1 MITRRTTLGML
12 AATCLPAALAPS
24 RARATLALQE
34 PEFLKEKLAD
44 GTLPAMAERL
54 PKVPRVVNLAAM
66 GRKPGQYGGT
76 ARTIIGGQKDIR
88 LMTINGYA
96 RLVGF
101 DEHLVLQPDILESF
115 EQVDNRIYTF
125 KLREGHRWSDGHP
138 FTVDDFVY
146 YWEDVLN
153 NKEMRPRGLP
163 LDLLSY
169 LKPPRFTVVD
179 PLTVRYEWD
188 NPNPEFLLKL
198 ASPQPLTLALPAHY
212 MKQFH
217 PKYADADALKKII
230 EKEGEDDWTSV
241 HINRSRTYRP
251 ENPDLPTLDPW
262 RNLIAPPAEQF
273 IFERNPFF
281 HRVDET
287 GQQLPYMD
295 KVVLNV
301 SASGIIPA
309 KAGAGETDLQSVGL
323 DFADYT
329 FLKDA
334 EHRYPVTVN
343 LWERTQ
349 GSRVALLPNLN
360 CGDKVWR
367 GLFRDVR
374 FRRALSV
381 AIDREEINKASF
393 FGLARESADTI
404 LPQSPLFKP
413 EYQHAWAQ
421 FDPDLADKLLDEA
434 GLTERKSDGVRLLP
448 DGRPASL
455 IVESAG
461 ESTLETDVL
470 ELVTDH
476 WRQVGLALHVRTS
489 QRDVFRSRALG
500 GEIMISVQQGIDN
513 GIPTADMSPSALAP
527 TGDEQLQWPVWGL
540 HYLSA
545 QQKGEAPDLPEAAE
559 LVRLMRQWKRSTSTE
574 ERTGIWTEMLSIYTQ
589 QVFSIG
595 IVNGTLQPVVH
606 SRKMQNVP
614 KEGLYGF
621 DPTAFLGVYLPDT
634 FWFDRSA

>member
-12 AATCLPAALAPS
+12 AATCLPASLAPS
-24 RARATLALQE
+24 LARATLALQE
-34 PEFLKEKLAD
+34 PEYFKEKLGD

-66 GRKPGQYGGT
+66 GRKPGQYGGMV
-76 ARTIIGGQKDIR
+76 RTIIGGQKDIR

-115 EQVDNRIYTF
+115 EQTGNRVYTF

-163 LDLLSY
+163 LDLLSAR
-169 LKPPRFTVVD
+169 KPPRFEVVD
-179 PLTVRYEWD
+179 PLTVRYSWD

-217 PKYADADALKKII
+217 PKYADPETLAKLVKK
-230 EKEGEDDWTSV
+230 EDTDDWTGL

-251 ENPDLPTLDPW
+251 ENPELPTLDPW

-295 KVVLNV
+295 KIVLNV

-309 KAGAGETDLQSVGL
+309 KAGAGEADLQSAGL

-334 EHRYPVTVN
+334 EHRYPITVN
-343 LWERTQ
+343 LWEHTQ
-349 GSRVALLPNLN
+349 GSRIALLPNLN

-421 FDPDLADKLLDEA
+421 FDPDLADRLLDEA
-434 GLTERKSDGVRLLP
+434 GLTGRRSDGVRLLP
-448 DGRPASL
+448 DGRAASL

-513 GIPTADMSPSALAP
+513 GIPTPDMSPSALAP

-540 HYLSA
+540 HYLSDR
-545 QQKGEAPDLPEAAE
+545 QKGEAPDLPEAAE
-559 LVRLMRQWKRSTSTE
+559 LVKLMRQWKGSTSTE
-574 ERTGIWTEMLSIYTQ
+574 ERTGIWGQMLSIYTQ

-606 SRKMQNVP
+606 ARRMQNVP
-614 KEGLYGF
+614 KEALYGF

>member
-1 MITRRTTLGML
+1 ML
-12 AATCLPAALAPS
+12 ASTCLPVSLAQAAAMLH
-24 RARATLALQE
+24 E
-34 PEFLKEKLAD
+34 PEFFKDKLAD
-44 GTLPAMAERL
+44 GSLPPMAERI
-54 PKVPRVVNLAAM
+54 PKVPRVVNMASM
-66 GRKPGQYGGT
+66 GRTPGQYGGS
-76 ARTIIGGQKDIR
+76 ARMIIGGQKDIR

-96 RLVGF
+96 RLVGI

-115 EQVDNRIYTF
+115 EQVENRVYTF
-125 KLREGHRWSDGHP
+125 RLRDGHRWSDGHP
-138 FTVDDFVY
+138 FTTDDFVY

-163 LDLLSY
+163 LDLLSEGQ
-169 LKPPRFTVVD
+169 PPRFEVVD
-179 PLTVRYEWD
+179 PLTVRYSWD
-188 NPNPEFLLKL
+188 VPKPDFLQRL
-198 ASPQPLTLALPAHY
+198 SGPQPLTIVLPAHY

-217 PKYADADALKKII
+217 AKYADADTLKKLV
-230 EKEGEDDWTSV
+230 EEEGTDDWTGL

-262 RNLIAPPAEQF
+262 RNTIAPPAEQF
-273 IFERNPFF
+273 IFERNPYF

-287 GQQLPYMD
+287 GQQLPYID
-295 KVVLNV
+295 RVLLNV

-309 KAGAGETDLQSVGL
+309 KAGAGETDIQANGL

-334 EHRYPVTVN
+334 EKRYPIKVR
-343 LWERTQ
+343 LWEHTQ
-349 GSRVALLPNLN
+349 GSRIALLPNLN
-360 CGDKVWR
+360 CGDQVWR
-367 GLFRDVR
+367 DLFRDVR

-404 LPQSPLFKP
+404 LPQSPLFKE
-413 EYQHAWAQ
+413 EYQRAWAQ
-421 FDPDLADKLLDEA
+421 FDPGLANRLLDEA
-434 GLTERKSDGVRLLP
+434 GLTWNEDESLRLLP
-448 DGRPASL
+448 DGREASL

-476 WRQVGLALHVRTS
+476 WREVGLKLHVRTS

-545 QQKGEAPDLPEAAE
+545 EQKGEAPDLPEAKR
-559 LVRLMRQWKRSTSTE
+559 LVDLMKLWKRTTSTA
-574 ERTGIWTEMLSIYTQ
+574 EREGIWREMLSIYTD

-595 IVNGTLQPVVH
+595 IVNGTLQPVLTN
-606 SRKMQNVP
+606 RKIKNVP
-614 KEGLYGF
+614 EKGLYGF
-621 DPTAFLGVYLPDT
+621 DPTAFMGAYMPDT
-634 FWFDRSA
+634 FWFDGSA

>member
-1 MITRRTTLGML
+1 MITRRTVLGML
-12 AATCLPAALAPS
+12 ATTCLPVSLARAAL
-24 RARATLALQE
+24 RE

-44 GTLPAMAERL
+44 GSLPPMAERI
-54 PKVPRVVNLAAM
+54 PKVPRVVNLVSM
-66 GRKPGQYGGT
+66 GRKPGQYGGS
-76 ARTIIGGQKDIR
+76 ARMIIGGQKDIR

-96 RLVGF
+96 RLVGINEQLAF
-101 DEHLVLQPDILESF
+101 QPDILESF
-115 EQVDNRIYTF
+115 EQVENRVYTF
-125 KLREGHRWSDGHP
+125 RLREGHRWSDGHP
-138 FTVDDFVY
+138 FTTEDFVY

-163 LDLLSY
+163 LDLLSDG
-169 LKPPRFTVVD
+169 KPPLFEVLD
-179 PLTVRYEWD
+179 PLTIRYSWEV
-188 NPNPEFLLKL
+188 PNPDFLQRL
-198 ASPQPLTLALPAHY
+198 AAPQPLTLVLPKHY

-217 PKYADADALKKII
+217 PKYADPETLKKLV
-230 EKEGEDDWTSV
+230 EEEGEDDWTSV

-251 ENPDLPTLDPW
+251 ENPELPTLDPW
-262 RNLIAPPAEQF
+262 HNLIKPPSEQF
-273 IFERNPFF
+273 IFERNPYY

-287 GQQLPYMD
+287 GQQLPYID
-295 KVVLNV
+295 RVVLNV

-309 KAGAGETDLQSVGL
+309 KAGAGETDIQTSSL

-334 EHRYPVTVN
+334 EKRYPVKVR
-343 LWERTQ
+343 LWEHTQ
-349 GSRVALLPNLN
+349 GSRIALLPNLN
-360 CGDKVWR
+360 CGDKIWR
-367 GLFRDVR
+367 DQFRDVR

-421 FDPDLADKLLDEA
+421 FDPALANRLLDEI
-434 GLTERKSDGVRLLP
+434 GLIWDEDERIRLLP
-448 DGRPASL
+448 DGRTASL

-470 ELVTDH
+470 ELVSDH
-476 WRQVGLALHVRTS
+476 WQEVGLKLNVRTS

-545 QQKGEAPDLPEAAE
+545 EQKGEAPDLPEAKR
-559 LVRLMRQWKRSTSTE
+559 LVDLMKEWKRSTSTAQRE
-574 ERTGIWTEMLSIYTQ
+574 TIWSQMLSIYTD

-595 IVNGTLQPVVH
+595 IVNGTLQPIV
-606 SRKMQNVP
+606 SNKRLQNIP
-614 KEGLYGF
+614 EKGLYGF
-621 DPTAFLGVYLPDT
+621 DPTAFMGVYMPDT
-634 FWFDRSA
+634 FWFDEGSAS

>member
-1 MITRRTTLGML
+1 MM
-12 AATCLPAALAPS
+12 AATCLPASL
-24 RARATLALQE
+24 ARATLALQE
-34 PEFLKEKLAD
+34 PEFFKEKLAD
-44 GTLPAMAERL
+44 GTLPPMTERL
-54 PKVPRVVNLAAM
+54 PKVPRVINLAAM
-66 GRKPGQYGGT
+66 DRKPGRYGGT
-76 ARTIIGGQKDIR
+76 ARMVIGSQKDTR

-101 DEHLVLQPDILESF
+101 DEHLVLQPDILERF
-115 EQVDNRIYTF
+115 EQVENRVYTF
-125 KLREGHRWSDGHP
+125 RLREGHRWSDGHP

-163 LDLLSY
+163 LDLLSDG
-169 LKPPRFTVVD
+169 KPPRFEVVD
-179 PLTVRYEWD
+179 PLTVRYSWD
-188 NPNPEFLLKL
+188 VPNPDFLLRL

-217 PKYADADALKKII
+217 PKYADPEALKKIV
-230 EKEGEDDWTSV
+230 EEEGEDDWTGV

-273 IFERNPFF
+273 IFERNAFF

-287 GQQLPYMD
+287 GQQLPYVD
-295 KVVLNV
+295 RVVLNV

-309 KAGAGETDLQSVGL
+309 KAGAGETDLQTSGL
-323 DFADYT
+323 DFVDYT

-334 EHRYPVTVN
+334 EKRYKMQVR

-349 GSRVALLPNLN
+349 GSRIALLPNLN

-367 GLFRDVR
+367 DLFRDVR
-374 FRRALSV
+374 VRRAMSV

-434 GLTERKSDGVRLLP
+434 GLSARDDDGLRLLP
-448 DGRPASL
+448 DGRTASL

-476 WRQVGLALHVRTS
+476 WRQVGLKLHVRTS

-500 GEIMISVQQGIDN
+500 GEIMVSVQQGIDN
-513 GIPTADMSPSALAP
+513 GIPTADMSPSGLAP

-545 QQKGEAPDLPEAAE
+545 EQKGEAPDLPEAKR
-559 LVRLMRQWKRSTSTE
+559 LVDLMRQWKRSSSTA
-574 ERTGIWTEMLSIYTQ
+574 ERETIWTEMLSIYTD

-595 IVNGTLQPVVH
+595 IVNGTLQPIVTA
-606 SRKMQNVP
+606 RNLTNVP
-614 KEGLYGF
+614 EKGLYGF

-634 FWFDRSA
+634 FWFDGSA

>member
-1 MITRRTTLGML
+1 MITRRTVLGLL
-12 AATCLPAALAPS
+12 AATCLSPPL
-24 RARATLALQE
+24 ARAALALQE

-44 GTLPAMAERL
+44 GTLPPMAERL

-66 GRKPGQYGGT
+66 DRKPGQYGGS
-76 ARTIIGGQKDIR
+76 ARMIIGSQKDIR

-101 DEHLVLQPDILESF
+101 DEHLALQPDILESF
-115 EQVDNRIYTF
+115 EQVENRAYTF
-125 KLREGHRWSDGHP
+125 RLREGHRWSDGHP

-163 LDLLSY
+163 LDLLSEG
-169 LKPPRFTVVD
+169 KPPRFELID
-179 PLTVRYEWD
+179 PLTVRYTWD
-188 NPNPEFLLKL
+188 VPNPDFLLRL

-217 PKYADADALKKII
+217 PKYAEPEALKKLI
-230 EKEGEDDWTSV
+230 EETGSDDWTSL
-241 HINRSRTYRP
+241 HIDMSRTYRP
-251 ENPDLPTLDPW
+251 ENPELPTLDPW
-262 RNLIAPPAEQF
+262 RNLTKPPAEQF
-273 IFERNPFF
+273 IFERNPFY

-287 GQQLPYMD
+287 GQQLPYID
-295 KVVLNV
+295 RIFLNV
-301 SASGIIPA
+301 SAPGIIPA
-309 KAGAGETDLQSVGL
+309 KAGAGETDLQSGGL

-334 EHRYPVTVN
+334 EDRYPIRVS

-349 GSRVALLPNLN
+349 GSRIALLPNLN

-367 GLFRDVR
+367 DLFRDVR

-421 FDPDLADKLLDEA
+421 FDPDLADKLLDEV
-434 GLTERKSDGVRLLP
+434 GLTERRSDGVRLLP
-448 DGRPASL
+448 DGRQASM
-455 IVESAG
+455 IIESAG

-476 WRQVGLALHVRTS
+476 WRQVGLALSVRTS

-500 GEIMISVQQGIDN
+500 GEIMLSVQQGIDN
-513 GIPTADMSPSALAP
+513 GIPTPDMSPSALAP

-545 QQKGEAPDLPEAAE
+545 EQKGEAPELPEARR
-559 LVRLMRQWKRSTSTE
+559 LVELMRQWKRSSSTA
-574 ERTGIWTEMLSIYTQ
+574 ERETIWTEMLTIYTQ

-595 IVNGTLQPVVH
+595 IINGTLQPVVIN
-606 SRKMQNVP
+606 RKIRNVP
-614 KEGLYGF
+614 ETGLYGF
-621 DPTAFLGVYLPDT
+621 DPTAFMGVYLPDT
-634 FWFDRSA
+634 FWYDGSA

>member
-1 MITRRTTLGML
+1 MITRRTLLGLL
-12 AATCLPAALAPS
+12 ASTCLPISLARAASPS
-24 RARATLALQE
+24 RE
-34 PEFLKEKLAD
+34 PESFKDKLAD
-44 GTLPAMAERL
+44 GSLPPMAERI
-54 PKVPRVVNLAAM
+54 PKAPRVINLAAM
-66 GRKPGQYGGT
+66 GRTPGQYGGS
-76 ARTIIGGQKDIR
+76 ARMIIGGQKDIR

-96 RLVGF
+96 RLIGI

-115 EQVDNRIYTF
+115 EQVENRVYT
-125 KLREGHRWSDGHP
+125 LRLRDGHRWSDGHP
-138 FTVDDFVY
+138 FTTDDFVY

-163 LDLLSY
+163 LDLLSDGQ
-169 LKPPRFTVVD
+169 PPRFEVVD
-179 PLTVRYEWD
+179 QLTVRYSWD
-188 NPNPEFLLKL
+188 VPNPDFLQRL

-217 PKYADADALKKII
+217 PKYADPETLKKLV
-230 EKEGEDDWTSV
+230 EEEGTDDWTGL

-262 RNLIAPPAEQF
+262 RNLTAPPAEQF
-273 IFERNPFF
+273 IFERNPYF

-287 GQQLPYMD
+287 GQQLPYID
-295 KVVLNV
+295 RVLLNV

-309 KAGAGETDLQSVGL
+309 KAGAGETDIQAYGL

-334 EHRYPVTVN
+334 EERYPVRVR
-343 LWERTQ
+343 LWEHTQ
-349 GSRVALLPNLN
+349 GSRIALLPNLN

-367 GLFRDVR
+367 DLFRDVR

-381 AIDREEINKASF
+381 AIDREEVNKASF

-421 FDPDLADKLLDEA
+421 YDRDLANKLLDEI
-434 GLTERKSDGVRLLP
+434 GLTWNENEDLRVLP
-448 DGRPASL
+448 DGREASL

-476 WRQVGLALHVRTS
+476 WRQIGLKLHVRTS

-540 HYLSA
+540 HYLSNE
-545 QQKGEAPDLPEAAE
+545 QKGEAPDLPEAKRLVE
-559 LVRLMRQWKRSTSTE
+559 LMKQWKRSTSTA
-574 ERTGIWTEMLSIYTQ
+574 ERETIWTEMLSIYTD

-595 IVNGTLQPVVH
+595 IVNATLQPVLT
-606 SRKMQNVP
+606 SRKMRNVP
-614 KEGLYGF
+614 EKGLYGF
-621 DPTAFLGVYLPDT
+621 DPTAFMGVYMPDT
-634 FWFDRSA
+634 FWFDGSA

>member
-1 MITRRTTLGML
+1 ML
-12 AATCLPAALAPS
+12 AATCLSPPL
-24 RARATLALQE
+24 ARATLALQE
-34 PEFLKEKLAD
+34 PEFLKEKLGD
-44 GTLPAMAERL
+44 GTLPPMAERL
-54 PKVPRVVNLAAM
+54 PKVPRVINLAAM
-66 GRKPGQYGGT
+66 DRKPGQYGGS
-76 ARTIIGGQKDIR
+76 ARMIIGSQKDIR

-101 DEHLVLQPDILESF
+101 DEHLALQPDILESF
-115 EQVDNRIYTF
+115 EQVENRTYTF
-125 KLREGHRWSDGHP
+125 RLREGHRWSDGHP

-146 YWEDVLN
+146 YWYDVLN

-163 LDLLSY
+163 LDLLSEG
-169 LKPPRFTVVD
+169 KPPRFEVVD
-179 PLTVRYEWD
+179 PLTVRYTWD
-188 NPNPEFLLKL
+188 VPNPDFLLRL

-217 PKYADADALKKII
+217 PKYADPETLKKLI
-230 EKEGEDDWTSV
+230 EDTGSDDWTSL
-241 HINRSRTYRP
+241 HIDMSRTYRP
-251 ENPDLPTLDPW
+251 ENPKLPTLDPW
-262 RNLIAPPAEQF
+262 RNLTQPPAEQF
-273 IFERNPFF
+273 IFERNPFY

-287 GQQLPYMD
+287 GQQLPYID
-295 KVVLNV
+295 RIFLNV
-301 SASGIIPA
+301 SAPGIIPA
-309 KAGAGETDLQSVGL
+309 KAGAGETDLQSGGL

-334 EHRYPVTVN
+334 EDRYPIRVS

-349 GSRVALLPNLN
+349 GSRIALLPNLN

-367 GLFRDVR
+367 DLFRDVR

-404 LPQSPLFKP
+404 LPQSPLFKA

-421 FDPDLADKLLDEA
+421 FDPDLADKLLDEV
-434 GLTERKSDGVRLLP
+434 GLTERRSDGVRLLP
-448 DGRPASL
+448 DGRQASM
-455 IVESAG
+455 IIESAG

-476 WRQVGLALHVRTS
+476 WRQVGLALSIRTS

-500 GEIMISVQQGIDN
+500 GEIMLSVQQGIDN
-513 GIPTADMSPSALAP
+513 GIPTPDMSPSALAP

-545 QQKGEAPDLPEAAE
+545 EQKGEAPDLPEAKR
-559 LVRLMRQWKRSTSTE
+559 LVDLMRQWKRSSSTA
-574 ERTGIWTEMLSIYTQ
+574 ERETIWTEMLTIYTQ

-595 IVNGTLQPVVH
+595 IVNGTLQPIVIN
-606 SRKMQNVP
+606 RKIRNVP
-614 KEGLYGF
+614 EKGLYGF

-634 FWFDRSA
+634 FWYDGSA

>member
-1 MITRRTTLGML
+1 MITRRTVLGML
-12 AATCLPAALAPS
+12 AATCLSPPL
-24 RARATLALQE
+24 ARATLALQE
-34 PEFLKEKLAD
+34 PEFLKEKLGD
-44 GTLPAMAERL
+44 GTLPPMAERL
-54 PKVPRVVNLAAM
+54 PKVPRVINLAAM
-66 GRKPGQYGGT
+66 DRKPGQYGGS
-76 ARTIIGGQKDIR
+76 ARMIIGSQKDIR

-101 DEHLVLQPDILESF
+101 DEHLALQPDILESF
-115 EQVDNRIYTF
+115 EQVENRAYTF
-125 KLREGHRWSDGHP
+125 RLREGHRWSDGHP

-146 YWEDVLN
+146 YWYDVLN

-163 LDLLSY
+163 LDLLSEG
-169 LKPPRFTVVD
+169 KPPRFEVVD
-179 PLTVRYEWD
+179 PLTVRYTWD
-188 NPNPEFLLKL
+188 VPNPDFLLRL

-217 PKYADADALKKII
+217 PKYADPETLKKLI
-230 EKEGEDDWTSV
+230 EDTGSDDWTSL
-241 HINRSRTYRP
+241 HIDMSRTYRP
-251 ENPDLPTLDPW
+251 ENPKLPTLDPW
-262 RNLIAPPAEQF
+262 RNLTQPPAEQF
-273 IFERNPFF
+273 IFERNPFY

-287 GQQLPYMD
+287 GQQLPYID
-295 KVVLNV
+295 RIFLNV
-301 SASGIIPA
+301 SAPGIIPA
-309 KAGAGETDLQSVGL
+309 KAGAGETDLQSGGL

-334 EHRYPVTVN
+334 EDRYPIRVS

-349 GSRVALLPNLN
+349 GSRIALLPNLN

-367 GLFRDVR
+367 DLFRDVR

-404 LPQSPLFKP
+404 LPQSPLFKA

-421 FDPDLADKLLDEA
+421 FDPDLADKLLDEV
-434 GLTERKSDGVRLLP
+434 GLTERRSDGVRLLP
-448 DGRPASL
+448 DGRQASM
-455 IVESAG
+455 IIESAG

-476 WRQVGLALHVRTS
+476 WRQVGLALSIRTS

-500 GEIMISVQQGIDN
+500 GEIMLSVQQGIDN
-513 GIPTADMSPSALAP
+513 GIPTPDMSPSALAP

-545 QQKGEAPDLPEAAE
+545 EQKGEAPDLPEAKR
-559 LVRLMRQWKRSTSTE
+559 LVDLMRQWKRSSSTA
-574 ERTGIWTEMLSIYTQ
+574 ERETIWTEMLTIYTQ

-595 IVNGTLQPVVH
+595 IVNGTLQPIVIN
-606 SRKMQNVP
+606 RKIRNVP
-614 KEGLYGF
+614 EKGLYGF

-634 FWFDRSA
+634 FWYDGSA

>member
-1 MITRRTTLGML
+1 MITRRTVLGLM
-12 AATCLPAALAPS
+12 AAACLPAPV
-24 RARATLALQE
+24 ARAALRE
-34 PEFLKEKLAD
+34 PESLKTKLAD
-44 GTLPAMAERL
+44 GSLPPMAERI
-54 PKVPRVVNLAAM
+54 PKVPRVVNLAAT
-66 GRKPGQYGGT
+66 GRTPGQYGGSV
-76 ARTIIGGQKDIR
+76 RMIIGGQKDIR

-96 RLVGF
+96 RLIGI
-101 DEHLVLQPDILESF
+101 DEHLALQPDILESF
-115 EQVDNRIYTF
+115 EQVENRVYTLR
-125 KLREGHRWSDGHP
+125 LREGHRWSDGYP

-146 YWEDVLN
+146 YWYDVLN

-163 LDLLSY
+163 LDLLSDG
-169 LKPPRFTVVD
+169 KPPRFEVVD
-179 PLTVRYEWD
+179 RLTVRYSWD
-188 NPNPEFLLKL
+188 VPNPDFLQRL

-217 PKYADADALKKII
+217 PKYADPDKLKKLI
-230 EKEGEDDWTSV
+230 EKEGTDDWTGL

-262 RNLIAPPAEQF
+262 RNLTAPPAEQF
-273 IFERNPFF
+273 IFERNPYF

-287 GQQLPYMD
+287 GQQLPYID
-295 KVVLNV
+295 RVLLNV

-309 KAGAGETDLQSVGL
+309 KAGAGEADIQSYGL
-323 DFADYT
+323 DFEDYT

-334 EHRYPVTVN
+334 EQRYPVQVR
-343 LWERTQ
+343 LWERIQ
-349 GSRVALLPNLN
+349 ASRIALLPNLN

-367 GLFRDVR
+367 DLFHDVR

-381 AIDREEINKASF
+381 AINRQEINKASF
-393 FGLARESADTI
+393 FGLARESADTV
-404 LPQSPLFKP
+404 LPESPLFKA

-421 FDPDLADKLLDEA
+421 FDPELANRLLDEA
-434 GLTERKSDGVRLLP
+434 GLTWNKQEEMRILP
-448 DGRPASL
+448 DGREAAL

-476 WRQVGLALHVRTS
+476 WQQIGLKLHVRTS

-513 GIPTADMSPSALAP
+513 GIPTADMSPAALAP
-527 TGDEQLQWPVWGL
+527 TGDDQLQWPVWGL

-545 QQKGEAPDLPEAAE
+545 EQKGEAPDLPEARR
-559 LVRLMRQWKRSTSTE
+559 LVDLMKQWKRSTSTP
-574 ERTGIWTEMLSIYTQ
+574 ERVTIWTEMLSIYTD

-595 IVNGTLQPVVH
+595 IVNGTLQPVVTA
-606 SRKMQNVP
+606 RNMKNVP
-614 KEGLYGF
+614 DKGLYGY
-621 DPTAFLGVYLPDT
+621 DPTAFMGVYLPDT
-634 FWFDRSA
+634 FWLDGSG

>member
-1 MITRRTTLGML
+1 ML
-12 AATCLPAALAPS
+12 AATCLPAPL
-24 RARATLALQE
+24 ARAAAPLRE
-34 PEFLKEKLAD
+34 PEFLKEKLAE
-44 GTLPAMAERL
+44 GKLPPMAERL

-66 GRKPGQYGGT
+66 GRKPGQYGGS

-96 RLVGF
+96 RLVGV
-101 DEHLVLQPDILESF
+101 DEHLLLQADILERF
-115 EQVDNRIYTF
+115 EQTENRVYTF
-125 KLREGHRWSDGHP
+125 RLREGHRWSDGHP

-163 LDLLSY
+163 LDLLSEG
-169 LKPPRFTVVD
+169 KPPRFEVVD
-179 PLTVRYEWD
+179 PLTVRYSWD
-188 NPNPEFLLKL
+188 DPNPDFLLRL

-217 PKYADADALKKII
+217 PKYADPETLKKLVK
-230 EKEGEDDWTSV
+230 KEDTDDWTGL

-262 RNLIAPPAEQF
+262 RNLIAPPADQF

-287 GQQLPYMD
+287 GQQLPYVDRMI
-295 KVVLNV
+295 LNV

-334 EHRYPVTVN
+334 EKRYKIKVS

-349 GSRVALLPNLN
+349 GSRIALLPNLN

-367 GLFRDVR
+367 DLFRDVR

-421 FDPDLADKLLDEA
+421 FDPDLADRLLDEC
-434 GLTERKSDGVRLLP
+434 GLTERQSDGLRLLP
-448 DGRPASL
+448 DGRQASL

-500 GEIMISVQQGIDN
+500 GEIMVSVQQGIDN
-513 GIPTADMSPSALAP
+513 GVPTADMSPSAIAP

-545 QQKGEAPDLPEAAE
+545 EQKGEAPDLPEARR
-559 LVRLMRQWKRSTSTE
+559 LVELMRDWKRSTSTAQ
-574 ERTGIWTEMLSIYTQ
+574 RTGIWTEMLSIYTD

-595 IVNGTLQPVVH
+595 IVNGTLQPLVH
-606 SRKMQNVP
+606 AKNMMNVP
-614 KEGLYGF
+614 EKGLYGF

-634 FWFDRSA
+634 FWFDGSA

>member
-1 MITRRTTLGML
+1 MITRRTVLGML
-12 AATCLPAALAPS
+12 AATCLSPPL
-24 RARATLALQE
+24 ARATLALQE
-34 PEFLKEKLAD
+34 PEFLKEKLGD
-44 GTLPAMAERL
+44 GTLPPMAERL
-54 PKVPRVVNLAAM
+54 PKVPRVINLAAM
-66 GRKPGQYGGT
+66 DRKPGQYGGS
-76 ARTIIGGQKDIR
+76 ARMIIGSQKDIR

-101 DEHLVLQPDILESF
+101 DENLALQPDILESF
-115 EQVDNRIYTF
+115 EQVENRTYTF
-125 KLREGHRWSDGHP
+125 RLREGHRWSDGHP

-146 YWEDVLN
+146 YWYDVLN

-163 LDLLSY
+163 LDLLSEG
-169 LKPPRFTVVD
+169 KPPRFEVVD
-179 PLTVRYEWD
+179 SLTVRYTWD
-188 NPNPEFLLKL
+188 VPNPDFLLRL

-217 PKYADADALKKII
+217 PKYADPETLKKLI
-230 EKEGEDDWTSV
+230 EETGSDDWTSL
-241 HINRSRTYRP
+241 HIDMSRTYRP
-251 ENPDLPTLDPW
+251 ENPKLPTLDPW
-262 RNLIAPPAEQF
+262 RNLTQPPAEQF
-273 IFERNPFF
+273 IFERNPFY

-287 GQQLPYMD
+287 GQQLPYID
-295 KVVLNV
+295 RIFLNV
-301 SASGIIPA
+301 SAPGIIPA
-309 KAGAGETDLQSVGL
+309 KAGAGETDLQSGGL

-334 EHRYPVTVN
+334 EDRYPIRVS

-349 GSRVALLPNLN
+349 GSRIALLPNLN

-367 GLFRDVR
+367 DLFRDVR

-404 LPQSPLFKP
+404 LPQSPLFKA

-421 FDPDLADKLLDEA
+421 FDPDLADKLLDEV
-434 GLTERKSDGVRLLP
+434 GLTERRSDGVRLLP
-448 DGRPASL
+448 DGRQASM
-455 IVESAG
+455 IIESAG

-476 WRQVGLALHVRTS
+476 WRQVGLALSIRTS

-500 GEIMISVQQGIDN
+500 GEIMLSVQQGIDN
-513 GIPTADMSPSALAP
+513 GIPTPDMSPSALAP

-545 QQKGEAPDLPEAAE
+545 EQKGEAPDLPEAKR
-559 LVRLMRQWKRSTSTE
+559 LVDLMRQWKRSSSTA
-574 ERTGIWTEMLSIYTQ
+574 ERETIWTEMLTIYTQ

-595 IVNGTLQPVVH
+595 IVNGTLQPIVIN
-606 SRKMQNVP
+606 RKIRNVP
-614 KEGLYGF
+614 EKGLYGF

-634 FWFDRSA
+634 FWYDGSA

>member
-1 MITRRTTLGML
+1 VITRRTVLGML
-12 AATCLPAALAPS
+12 AATCLSPPLARAALA
-24 RARATLALQE
+24 LEE
-34 PEFLKEKLAD
+34 PEFLKEKLGD
-44 GTLPAMAERL
+44 GALPPMAERL

-66 GRKPGQYGGT
+66 DRKPGQYGGS
-76 ARTIIGGQKDIR
+76 ARMIIGSQKDIR

-101 DEHLVLQPDILESF
+101 DEHLALQPDILESF
-115 EQVDNRIYTF
+115 DQIENRAYTF
-125 KLREGHRWSDGHP
+125 RLREGHRWSDGHP
-138 FTVDDFVY
+138 FTVDDFAY

-163 LDLLSY
+163 LDLLSEG
-169 LKPPRFTVVD
+169 KPPRFEVID
-179 PLTVRYEWD
+179 PLTVRYTWD
-188 NPNPEFLLKL
+188 VPNPDFLLRL
-198 ASPQPLTLALPAHY
+198 ASPQPLTLALPSHY

-217 PKYADADALKKII
+217 PKYADPETLKKLI
-230 EKEGEDDWTSV
+230 EDSGSDDWTGL
-241 HINRSRTYRP
+241 HIDMSRTYRP
-251 ENPDLPTLDPW
+251 ENPELPTLDPW
-262 RNLIAPPAEQF
+262 RNLTKPPAEQF
-273 IFERNPFF
+273 IFERNPFY

-287 GQQLPYMD
+287 GQQLPYID
-295 KVVLNV
+295 RIFLNV
-301 SASGIIPA
+301 SAPGIIPA
-309 KAGAGETDLQSVGL
+309 KAGAGETDLQAGGL

-334 EHRYPVTVN
+334 EDRYPIRVS

-360 CGDKVWR
+360 CGDKAWR
-367 GLFRDVR
+367 DLFRDVR
-374 FRRALSV
+374 FRRALSM

-404 LPQSPLFKP
+404 LPQSPLFKE

-421 FDPDLADKLLDEA
+421 FDPDLADKLLDEV
-434 GLTERKSDGVRLLP
+434 GLKERRSDGLRLLP
-448 DGRPASL
+448 DGRPASM
-455 IVESAG
+455 IIESAG

-476 WRQVGLALHVRTS
+476 WRQVGLALSVRTS

-500 GEIMISVQQGIDN
+500 GEIMLSVQQGVDN
-513 GIPTADMSPSALAP
+513 GIPTPDMSPSALAP

-545 QQKGEAPDLPEAAE
+545 EQKGEAPELPEAKR
-559 LVRLMRQWKRSTSTE
+559 LVELMRQWKRSSSTA
-574 ERTGIWTEMLSIYTQ
+574 ERETIWTEMLTIYTQ

-595 IVNGTLQPVVH
+595 IVNGTLQPVV
-606 SRKMQNVP
+606 SNRKIRNVP
-614 KEGLYGF
+614 ENGLYGF
-621 DPTAFLGVYLPDT
+621 DPTAFMGVYLPDT
-634 FWFDRSA
+634 FWYDGSA

>member
-1 MITRRTTLGML
+1 MITRRTVLGML
-12 AATCLPAALAPS
+12 AATCLSPPL
-24 RARATLALQE
+24 ARATLALQE
-34 PEFLKEKLAD
+34 PEFLKEKLGD
-44 GTLPAMAERL
+44 GTLPPMAERL
-54 PKVPRVVNLAAM
+54 PKVPRVINLAAM
-66 GRKPGQYGGT
+66 DRKPGQYGGS
-76 ARTIIGGQKDIR
+76 ARMIIGSQKDIR

-101 DEHLVLQPDILESF
+101 DEHLALQPDILESF
-115 EQVDNRIYTF
+115 EQVENRTYTF
-125 KLREGHRWSDGHP
+125 RLREGHRWSDGHP

-146 YWEDVLN
+146 YWYDVLN

-163 LDLLSY
+163 LDLLSEG
-169 LKPPRFTVVD
+169 KPPRFEVVD
-179 PLTVRYEWD
+179 PLTVRYTWD
-188 NPNPEFLLKL
+188 VPNPDFLLRL

-217 PKYADADALKKII
+217 PKYADPETLKKLI
-230 EKEGEDDWTSV
+230 EDTGSDDWTSL
-241 HINRSRTYRP
+241 HIDMSRTYRP
-251 ENPDLPTLDPW
+251 ENPKLPTLDPW
-262 RNLIAPPAEQF
+262 RNLTQPPAEQF
-273 IFERNPFF
+273 IFERNPFY

-287 GQQLPYMD
+287 GQQLPYID
-295 KVVLNV
+295 RIFLNV
-301 SASGIIPA
+301 SAPGIIPA
-309 KAGAGETDLQSVGL
+309 KAGAGETDLQSGGL

-334 EHRYPVTVN
+334 EDRYPIRVS

-349 GSRVALLPNLN
+349 GSRIALLPNLN

-367 GLFRDVR
+367 DLFRDVR

-404 LPQSPLFKP
+404 LPQSPLFKA

-421 FDPDLADKLLDEA
+421 FDPDLADKLLDEV
-434 GLTERKSDGVRLLP
+434 GLTERRSDGVRLLP
-448 DGRPASL
+448 DGRQASM
-455 IVESAG
+455 IIESAG

-476 WRQVGLALHVRTS
+476 WRQVGLALSIRTS

-500 GEIMISVQQGIDN
+500 GEIMLSVQQGIDN
-513 GIPTADMSPSALAP
+513 GIPTPDMSPSALAP

-545 QQKGEAPDLPEAAE
+545 EQKGEAPDLPEAKR
-559 LVRLMRQWKRSTSTE
+559 LVDLMRQWKRSSSTA
-574 ERTGIWTEMLSIYTQ
+574 ERETIWTEMLTIYTQ

-595 IVNGTLQPVVH
+595 IVNGTLQPIVIN
-606 SRKMQNVP
+606 RKIRNVP
-614 KEGLYGF
+614 EKGLYGF

-634 FWFDRSA
+634 FWYDGSA